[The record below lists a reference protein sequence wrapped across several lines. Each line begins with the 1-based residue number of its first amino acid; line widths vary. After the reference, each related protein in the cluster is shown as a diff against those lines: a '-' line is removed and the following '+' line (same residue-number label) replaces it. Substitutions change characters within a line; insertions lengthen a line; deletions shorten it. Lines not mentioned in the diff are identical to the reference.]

1 MSLKKLN
8 YIGSK
13 HSLLSFIEETI
24 RDETNT
30 VDFSKK
36 KIVDVFSGT
45 SSVGFHFRNLGC
57 NVISNDI
64 EYYSFVI
71 CKASVCCSYTKKLRG
86 LINEINSV
94 EPVIGIISK
103 NYSEDSE
110 NKRMYFTVENARK
123 IDAMRLKL
131 EQLKPSITEEE
142 YYFILASILVS
153 ADSHAN
159 VASMYGAYLKNY
171 KKNALKEIELK
182 PIHELSLKNSNKAY
196 NEDCLDLI
204 DKIGKIDYVYMDPPY
219 NERQYGKNYH
229 VLNYIARY
237 DESVEIYGKT
247 GLIKDTILSDWCSK
261 SKARIM
267 LDRLLE
273 KLSRKT
279 DYVFMS
285 YNNEGIIG
293 QNDIREIFEKYFE
306 TKVMT
311 REYKRF
317 KSNNNDTDADATIE
331 YLWVG
336 KRL

>member
-103 NYSEDSE
+103 NYSEDGE

-171 KKNALKEIELK
+171 KKVALKEIELK

-204 DKIGKIDYVYMDPPY
+204 DKIGNIDYVYLDPPY

-229 VLNYIARY
+229 VLNYIGRY
-237 DESVEIYGKT
+237 DSEMEIYGKT
-247 GLIKDTILSDWCSK
+247 GLIRETVLSDWCSRG
-261 SKARIM
+261 KAEGM
-267 LDRLLE
+267 LERFME
-273 KLSRKT
+273 KIGMKT
-279 DYVFMS
+279 DWVFMS
-285 YNNEGIIG
+285 YNNEGIIES
-293 QNDIREIFEKYFE
+293 DRIKEIF
-306 TKVMT
+306 TKNCDMELVSM
-311 REYKRF
+311 EYKRF
-317 KSNNNDTDADATIE
+317 KNFSYNDSGMTNENI
-331 YLWVG
+331 WVG
-336 KRL
+336 RY